1 MRGLLATP
9 PGAIIPP
16 RTPPCRCY
24 DSRIETKELMMKIFR
39 RIAAIAIILFS
50 APLLTP
56 SAWAAEAG
64 PRAVIENT
72 VNQMIHVLEQRK
84 DKSRIS
90 ASDRE
95 AIRQIVEG
103 RFDYRAMA
111 RRSLGRPW
119 KKLDETERAHFTQL
133 YRDLLERSY
142 GNRLSEYKG
151 QKVVF
156 ADAQIKK
163 HKARVKSTVIDGSRK
178 TPVEYRLHQTDS
190 GWQVYDIR
198 IEGTS
203 MVRTFYQDFKST
215 LEDGGYEHLVKTL
228 EEQIAKL
235 KAKDQD

>member
-1 MRGLLATP
+1 MKFFYRL
-9 PGAIIPP
+9 AIIV
-16 RTPPCRCY
+16 
-24 DSRIETKELMMKIFR
+24 SV
-39 RIAAIAIILFS
+39 
-50 APLLTP
+50 LLSP
-56 SAWAAEAG
+56 SAWAADDSPNGG
-64 PRAVIENT
+64 PRAVIEST
-72 VNQMIHVLEQRK
+72 VNQIISVLEHRQ
-84 DKSRIS
+84 DPGVIS
-90 ASDRE
+90 ARDRE
-95 AIRQIVEG
+95 AIRQTVEG

-119 KKLDETERAHFTQL
+119 KKLDEAERTHFTQL

-178 TPVEYRLHQTDS
+178 TPVEYRLHQTES

-215 LEDGGYEHLVKTL
+215 LEHGGYDHLVTSL
-228 EEQIAKL
+228 EKQIAKL
-235 KAKDQD
+235 KAKDQG

>member
-1 MRGLLATP
+1 
-9 PGAIIPP
+9 
-16 RTPPCRCY
+16 
-24 DSRIETKELMMKIFR
+24 MKFFY
-39 RIAAIAIILFS
+39 RIAMIVAMLFS
-50 APLLTP
+50 A
-56 SAWAAEAG
+56 SAWADEAG
-64 PRAVIENT
+64 PRAVIEDT
-72 VNQMIHVLEQRK
+72 VNQLINILEHRQ
-84 DKSRIS
+84 DSSIIS
-90 ASDRE
+90 PADRE
-95 AIRQIVEG
+95 AIRQVVEG

-119 KKLDETERAHFTQL
+119 KKLDEAERTHFTKL

-156 ADAQIKK
+156 EDAQIKK

-178 TPVEYRLHQTDS
+178 TPVEYRLHQTSS

-203 MVRTFYQDFKST
+203 MVRTFYQDFKAT
-215 LEDGGYEHLVKTL
+215 LENGGYEHLVKSL

-235 KAKDQD
+235 KAKDQG